1 MGSQWH
7 PLIGHAALLP
17 YSTMVF
23 ILKHFAYKITA
34 LRKTLVPA
42 LQKKGLI
49 FRDFNKD

>member
-7 PLIGHAALLP
+7 PLIGHAALLL